1 MKYNQIKIELRLLSI
16 IINSNLKIKYLIIKS
31 GSELELLLVR
41 SIRFG
46 KVNPENVCLSDM

>member
-1 MKYNQIKIELRLLSI
+1 MKYNQIKIELTLLSI

-41 SIRFG
+41 GIRFG
-46 KVNPENVCLSDM
+46 KTNPENVCLSDM